1 MLMSF
6 FLYMNI
12 SNVVEAVLKKHTKN
26 VPKVKEDISSNLEFR
41 LLVTVDLSKP
51 FKQAKKDFLK
61 NYLNDILTLSLGNIS
76 LAAKR
81 AQLHRRHLHR
91 IINDLDIDP
100 NVHKKE
106 LLKPQEY
113 LRENV
118 HNIIEDTLANF
129 DDDDRIRQIYSNLDD
144 ISVIISKNMGPVSYD
159 EALELFEKEYI
170 EKALKENNYNISETA
185 DAIDM
190 NERTLYRK
198 LSRLNIV
205 VI

>member
-1 MLMSF
+1 MSF

-12 SNVVEAVLKKHTKN
+12 SSVVEAVLKKHTKKHA
-26 VPKVKEDISSNLEFR
+26 PRVKDNISSNLEFR
-41 LLVTVDLSKP
+41 LLFTVDLSKP

-91 IINDLDIDP
+91 IINDLEINP
-100 NVHKKE
+100 NLHKKE

-118 HNIIEDTLANF
+118 HNIIEDTLSHF
-129 DDDDRIRQIYSNLDD
+129 EEDDRIRQIYSNLDD

-190 NERTLYRK
+190 GERTLYRK
-198 LSRLNIV
+198 ISRLNIAV
-205 VI
+205 V

>member
-1 MLMSF
+1 
-6 FLYMNI
+6 MNI
-12 SNVVEAVLKKHTKN
+12 SSVVEAVLKKHAKDA
-26 VPKVKEDISSNLEFR
+26 PAVKDISSNLEFR

-91 IINDLDIDP
+91 IINDLEINP
-100 NVHKKE
+100 STHKKE
-106 LLKPQEY
+106 LLKPKEY

-118 HNIIEDTLANF
+118 HNIIEDTLSNF
-129 DDDDRIRQIYSNLDD
+129 EEDDRIRQIYSNLDD
-144 ISVIISKNMGPVSYD
+144 ISLIISKNMGPVSYD

-170 EKALKENNYNISETA
+170 EKALKENNYNISDTA

-198 LSRLNIV
+198 ISRLNIAIV
-205 VI
+205 

>member
-91 IINDLDIDP
+91 IIINLDIDP

>member
-1 MLMSF
+1 MSF

-118 HNIIEDTLANF
+118 HNIIEDTLSHF
-129 DDDDRIRQIYSNLDD
+129 DEDDRIRQIYSNLED
-144 ISVIISKNMGPVSYD
+144 ISVIISKNMCPVSYD

-170 EKALKENNYNISETA
+170 EKALKDNNYNISKTA

>member
-1 MLMSF
+1 
-6 FLYMNI
+6 MNI
-12 SNVVEAVLKKHTKN
+12 TNVVEAVLRKHAN
-26 VPKVKEDISSNLEFR
+26 VPKIKENISSNLEFR

-91 IINDLDIDP
+91 IINNLDIDP
-100 NVHKKE
+100 SVHKKE

-113 LRENV
+113 LKENV
-118 HNIIEDTLANF
+118 HNIIEDTLSHF
-129 DDDDRIRQIYSNLDD
+129 DEDDKIRQIYSNLDD
-144 ISVIISKNMGPVSYD
+144 ISVVISKNIGPVSYD

-170 EKALKENNYNISETA
+170 EKALKDNNYNISETA

-198 LSRLNIV
+198 LSRLNIAV
-205 VI
+205 V